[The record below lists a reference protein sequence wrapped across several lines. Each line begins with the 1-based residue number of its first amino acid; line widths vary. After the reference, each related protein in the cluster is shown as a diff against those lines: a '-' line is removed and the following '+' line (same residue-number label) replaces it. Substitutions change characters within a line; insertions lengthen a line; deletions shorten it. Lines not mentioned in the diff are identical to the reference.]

1 MIGPTT
7 VRSLH
12 PVLQSE
18 TETPAYKRAREVVR
32 KYGAAAV
39 GHLAPLAD
47 DNRWFVQRNAAVLL
61 GSTRSADAVAPLQ
74 SLLRRSDA
82 RVLRQAVAALAGIDD
97 PAAARAIHT
106 VLRAATGENRAAVVE
121 ALVAER
127 DPRVVPMLARILTE
141 SDPFGED
148 HDTILG
154 ALDAVRQLAN
164 EQAVAPIVTLMKKK
178 KFFQR
183 KKARAFKT
191 ASVEAL
197 VAIGT
202 PKAKAALDEA
212 AKTGDGLLK
221 TIVRSARP

>member
-7 VRSLH
+7 VRDLL
-12 PVLQSE
+12 PALQSE

-32 KYGAAAV
+32 TYGGAAV
-39 GHLAPLAD
+39 GHLAPMVD
-47 DNRWFVQRNAAVLL
+47 DNRWYVQRNAASLL
-61 GSTRSADAVAPLQ
+61 GLTRSAEAVPLLQ

-97 PAAARAIHT
+97 PAATRAIQT
-106 VLRAATGENRAAVVE
+106 VLRAATGENRAAVVV

-127 DPRVVPMLARILTE
+127 DPRVVPMLSRILTE

-148 HDTILG
+148 HEMVLG

-164 EQAVAPIVTLMKKK
+164 EQAVAPVAALMKKK
-178 KFFQR
+178 RLFQR
-183 KKARAFKT
+183 RKARAFKT
-191 ASVEAL
+191 AAVQAL

-202 PKAKAALDEA
+202 PKATAALEEA
-212 AKTGDGLLK
+212 ARHGDRLLK
-221 TIVRSARP
+221 GIVRSARP